1 MTLGVGHN
9 LALRLDRL
17 AALLA
22 VEDRGLSVQEIGD
35 QLGYHKTMT
44 GSLRSWARHLGLID
58 ERGRRTAFAL
68 AMLSCD
74 PDLGLPVTRALLYAQ
89 LATNPDAEMFF
100 FLVNDALYHYAQ
112 GGEWFHSSDIES
124 AARVAGVGGDS
135 SATRQHR
142 RELRLMLQLL
152 TSGAFGDLRSVD
164 RAGGR
169 LRANPI
175 DFTPS
180 VVAYVLAASWPANTA
195 FRSFTALERPG
206 GLARIALVGRTG
218 LRQLLRAAEHAGF
231 VVVEEE
237 ASLNRVARVG
247 DAGAEDLVAACYGG

>member
-35 QLGYHKTMT
+35 RLGYHKTMT
-44 GSLRSWARHLGLID
+44 GSLRSWARHLGLLD
-58 ERGRRTAFAL
+58 ERGRRTPLAL
-68 AMLSCD
+68 ALLACD
-74 PDLGLPVTRALLYAQ
+74 PNLGLPLTQALLYAR

-100 FLVNDALYHYAQ
+100 FLVNDVLYH
-112 GGEWFHSSDIES
+112 HSQSGDRFDTSDIES
-124 AARVAGVGGDS
+124 SARGAGVGGSS

-142 RELRLMLQLL
+142 RELGLMLHLL
-152 TSGAFGDLRSVD
+152 TSGAFGDLRSVEP
-164 RAGGR
+164 AGGR

-175 DFTPS
+175 DFPPS

-195 FRSFTALERPG
+195 FRSFSDLERPG
-206 GLARIALVGRTG
+206 GLARIALVGRAG

-237 ASLNRVARVG
+237 AGLNRVARVG
-247 DAGAEDLVAACYGG
+247 DAGADDLVAACYGG